1 MSAKAKHAT
10 LLDVLMDGRAVGRL
24 AKDPNERGSIWFEY
38 DPDWIKSGYALSPFP
53 PFDLRAGA
61 FKPLSKVFEGLHGVF
76 NDALPDGWGH
86 LLMDR
91 ALKKSLD
98 WERHEIEPLDRLA
111 YIGSRAM
118 GALEFRPAMERG
130 QSAPTISLDSLAE
143 SALLVQEGSADNVL
157 AALYIHGGSP
167 GGARPKVTVAI
178 ERGGDQCMSGFGS
191 IPDNFDHWIVKFRA
205 RDADPP
211 SMGRIELAYARMADA
226 AKVDMPP
233 TRLISAKVRG
243 KREDFF
249 AVQRFDRAGNAKKHV
264 VSLGGMLEAS
274 HRMPSMDYG
283 DLLKATLMATK
294 DAREVDNAFRLMVFN
309 VLAHNKDD
317 HVKNFAFVR
326 NEGGWAM
333 TKAFDL
339 TFSAGM
345 SGQHTTSISGEGL
358 PKLAAIEKIAR
369 DMQIKDWRETVAEVF
384 AAVEAWETFATEQ
397 KVPKAIWSTYGK
409 AMREGPCFA
418 ELARFPAPRKAQP
431 KTAKNQEPDGGLT
444 P

>member
-1 MSAKAKHAT
+1 MRSKTKHAT
-10 LLDVLMDGRAVGRL
+10 LLDVLMDGRTVGRL

-38 DPDWIKSGYALSPFP
+38 DPEWIKSGYALSPFP

-76 NDALPDGWGH
+76 NDSLPDGWGL

-98 WERHEIEPLDRLA
+98 WERHAIEPLDRLA

-118 GALEFRPAMERG
+118 GALEYRPAMARG
-130 QSAPTISLDSLAE
+130 QADPAVSLESLAE
-143 SALLVQEGSADNVL
+143 SALLFQEGSVDDVL
-157 AALYIHGGSP
+157 AAIYVHGGSP

-178 ERGGDQCMSGFGS
+178 ERGTDKCMSGFG
-191 IPDNFDHWIVKFRA
+191 PVPENFDHWIVKFRV
-205 RDADPP
+205 RDTDPP
-211 SMGRIELAYARMADA
+211 SMGRIEQAYARMAHA
-226 AKVDMPP
+226 AKIDMPP

-249 AVQRFDRAGNAKKHV
+249 AVQRFDREGNAKKHV

-294 DAREVDNAFRLMVFN
+294 DAREVEKAFRLMVFN

-326 NEGGWAM
+326 HARGWAM

-358 PKLAAIEKIAR
+358 PRLEAIAKVAR
-369 DMQIKDWRETVAEVF
+369 DMQIKDWRDTVAEVF

-397 KVPKAIWSTYGK
+397 KVPKAIWSVYGK
-409 AMREGPCFA
+409 AMRAGPCFT
-418 ELARFPAPRKAQP
+418 ELAKSVVLRRWR
-431 KTAKNQEPDGGLT
+431 
-444 P
+444 

>member
-1 MSAKAKHAT
+1 MRSKAKHAT
-10 LLDVLMDGRAVGRL
+10 LLDVLLDGRAVGRL

-38 DPDWIKSGYALSPFP
+38 APQWIKSGYALSPFP

-76 NDALPDGWGH
+76 NDSLPDGWGL

-98 WERHEIEPLDRLA
+98 WERHAIEPLDRLA
-111 YIGSRAM
+111 YIANRAM

-130 QSAPTISLDSLAE
+130 QADAAVSLESLAE
-143 SALLVQEGSADNVL
+143 SALRVQEGSADVAL
-157 AALYIHGGSP
+157 AAIYIHGGSP

-178 ERGGDQCMSGFGS
+178 ERGSDQCMSGFGP

-205 RDADPP
+205 HDADPP
-211 SMGRIELAYARMADA
+211 SMGRIELAYARMAAA
-226 AKVDMPP
+226 AKIDMPP
-233 TRLISAKVRG
+233 TRLLSVKVRG

-249 AVQRFDRAGNAKKHV
+249 AVQRFDREGNAKKHV
-264 VSLGGMLEAS
+264 ISLGGMLEAS
-274 HRMPSMDYG
+274 HRMPSMDYV

-294 DAREVDNAFRLMVFN
+294 DAREVDKAFRLMVFN

-326 NEGGWAM
+326 HASGWALS
-333 TKAFDL
+333 KAFDL

-345 SGQHTTSISGEGL
+345 SGQHTTSINGEGL
-358 PKLAAIEKIAR
+358 PGLEAVAKVAR
-369 DMQIKDWRETVAEVF
+369 DMQIKDWRDTMAEVF
-384 AAVEAWETFATEQ
+384 AAVQAWETFATEQ
-397 KVPKAIWSTYGK
+397 KVPKAIWSAYGK
-409 AMREGPCFA
+409 AMRAGPCFT
-418 ELARFPAPRKAQP
+418 ELAKSRVSR
-431 KTAKNQEPDGGLT
+431 
-444 P
+444 